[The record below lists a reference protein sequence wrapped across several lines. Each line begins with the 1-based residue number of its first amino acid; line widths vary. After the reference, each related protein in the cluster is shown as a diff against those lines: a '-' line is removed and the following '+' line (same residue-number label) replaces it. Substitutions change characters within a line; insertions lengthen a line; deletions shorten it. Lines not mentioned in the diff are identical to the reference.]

1 MLLWEDGVAR
11 KLDTRNEPGHEPG
24 DHEPGDAPADAA
36 GGNAD
41 GESRDPTILAAAQA
55 GDR

>member
-1 MLLWEDGVAR
+1 MLLWEDGVAK

-24 DHEPGDAPADAA
+24 DHDADDE
-36 GGNAD
+36 N
-41 GESRDPTILAAAQA
+41 RDPPILAAAQA

>member
-24 DHEPGDAPADAA
+24 SDADDQGDDE
-36 GGNAD
+36 N
-41 GESRDPTILAAAQA
+41 RDPPILAAAQA

>member
-11 KLDTRNEPGHEPG
+11 KLDTRNEPGHVAGDDPEP
-24 DHEPGDAPADAA
+24 E
-36 GGNAD
+36 
-41 GESRDPTILAAAQA
+41 GEARDPTILAAAQA